1 MSLLS
6 QSGPGVG
13 FSPVV
18 ASPASDEDTMHEE
31 ALAYTLR
38 RIPGLFRRWELAE
51 LLKPGEDYHLEDA
64 GHADDGTPLLA
75 VYRGSILDEE
85 LGR

>member
-1 MSLLS
+1 M
-6 QSGPGVG
+6 
-13 FSPVV
+13 
-18 ASPASDEDTMHEE
+18 EE

-38 RIPGLFRRWELAE
+38 RIPGLYRRWEVAE

-75 VYRGSILDEE
+75 VYRSTETVEE
-85 LGR
+85 PRA